1 MESVSQGS
9 RKETVAARNIELAAS
24 ARAASTVADFHWL

>member
-1 MESVSQGS
+1 MESASQGS
-9 RKETVAARNIELAAS
+9 PKVTLAVAVW